1 LDMFPQ
7 NDLPWW
13 DRDHECMNPSE
24 RERIIV
30 KRLRSLLRYVR
41 ENTIYYHEVLKDI
54 DIESINSFEDY
65 SRKVPI
71 TTKAVLR
78 EEQLKHP
85 PYGRMLAG
93 SLDEV
98 SFVMASSGTTGKPTY
113 IPFSREDMDHF
124 AEAHARIMWS
134 FGVRPRMRVM
144 IAALFSLYAGSWG
157 VYLGSKRLD
166 LSIVP
171 VGAGAAGMTRQAVR
185 VALDLKPDIL
195 YGTPSYILHFLEAS
209 KEMGVDTERDFSFKI
224 VFGSGEPGLSLPSV
238 KKKIKEALGAH
249 VRVIDTGSMVE
260 AMPWMTNAEC
270 SFENGM
276 HLWQDIVYT
285 ELVDPED
292 AGIVAFGE
300 EGVLTY
306 TPLYRKL
313 YPIIRYFSGD
323 ISAWTGDPC
332 PCGRTYPRLPKGI
345 YGRVDDMFIV
355 KGVKLWPSI
364 IQETLSKSRYFG
376 GEFRVV
382 ISREK
387 EADVLRLIVEVSEDA
402 WKKIEAEPSE
412 RDRVSSELRRLV
424 RDSIGVN
431 TVVEI
436 APPGSL
442 ERATHKA
449 RRVVDERDIY
459 RELKGLRA

>member
-1 LDMFPQ
+1 MSPV
-7 NDLPWW
+7 
-13 DRDHECMNPSE
+13 E
-24 RERIIV
+24 REKLIV
-30 KRLRSLLRYVR
+30 KRLRSLLRYAR
-41 ENTIYYHEVLKDI
+41 EKTIYYHEVLKGI
-54 DIESINSFEDY
+54 DIESINSLEDY

-71 TTKAVLR
+71 TTKAILR
-78 EEQLKHP
+78 EEQLKYP
-85 PYGRMLAG
+85 PYGRLLAG
-93 SLDEV
+93 GLEEV

-124 AEAHARIMWS
+124 ADAHARIMWS
-134 FGVRPRMRVM
+134 FGVRPGMRIM

-157 VYLGSKRLD
+157 VYLGARRLG
-166 LSIVP
+166 LSIIP

-195 YGTPSYILHFLEAS
+195 YGTPSYILHFLEVS
-209 KEMGVDTERDFSFKI
+209 KETGIDGRKDFNFKI

-238 KKKIKEALGAH
+238 KKKIKEALGDH

-292 AGIVAFGE
+292 ASLVAFGE

-306 TPLYRKL
+306 TPLFRKL
-313 YPIIRYFSGD
+313 YPLVRYFSGD
-323 ISAWTGDPC
+323 ISTWTDEPC

-355 KGVKLWPSI
+355 KGVKLWPSF

-387 EADVLRLIVEVSEDA
+387 EADVLRLIVEVTEDV
-402 WKKIEAEPSE
+402 WRKIEVDPSE
-412 RDRVSSELRRLV
+412 KDRVSSELRKLV
-424 RDSIGVN
+424 RDSLGVN
-431 TVVEI
+431 TMVEV

-449 RRVVDERDIY
+449 RRVIDERDIY
-459 RELKGLRA
+459 RELKALRA